1 MRSLSSL
8 PVFQRD
14 PPKPQDLALSPI
26 ADRWLSTLP
35 DTCRPEQLPRRYP
48 RIVNRIALC
57 WPDRELAE
65 QVFEALIV
73 DRRGARCGFPPGI
86 REELDSLRRRLRDV
100 VPRREKAHVARTWDL
115 LSPNDR

>member
-14 PPKPQDLALSPI
+14 PPKAQDLSLSPV

-35 DTCRPEQLPRRYP
+35 DACRPEQLTQRYP
-48 RIVNRIALC
+48 RIANRIALC

-65 QVFEALIV
+65 QVFEELVV
-73 DRRGARCGFPPGI
+73 DRRGARRGFPPSI
-86 REELDSLRRRLRDV
+86 RQELERLRRRLRDV
-100 VPRREKAHVARTWDL
+100 VPRRARAHVAKPFDL
-115 LSPNDR
+115 MGPNAR